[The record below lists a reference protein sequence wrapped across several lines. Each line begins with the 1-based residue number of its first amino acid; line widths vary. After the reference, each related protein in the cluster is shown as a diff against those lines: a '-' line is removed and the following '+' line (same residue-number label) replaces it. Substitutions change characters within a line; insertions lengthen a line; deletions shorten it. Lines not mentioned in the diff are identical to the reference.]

1 MTMVYRANVRSYE
14 DALGIQFSTPS
25 ACVTLDYPC
34 EGNPNHFVLT
44 HWGPIE
50 RSREFV
56 SLADALD
63 FIAKILK
70 VSEQA

>member
-1 MTMVYRANVRSYE
+1 MTMVYLANVPSVE
-14 DALGIQFSTPS
+14 TDMGIEFYTPHAHAS
-25 ACVTLDYPC
+25 LDYPC